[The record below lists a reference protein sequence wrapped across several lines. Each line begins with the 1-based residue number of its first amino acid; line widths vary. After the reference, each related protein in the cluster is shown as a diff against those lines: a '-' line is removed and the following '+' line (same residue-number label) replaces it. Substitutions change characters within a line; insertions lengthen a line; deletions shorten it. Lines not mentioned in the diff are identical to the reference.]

1 MRLYVKPIAI
11 YISCIYFL
19 TYNLSLATFHFGGLG
34 MASRTAVTTVRFD
47 ERIRYLAD
55 IAARIQ
61 RRNFTEFLEWAV
73 EEALKTIPIKAGDNP
88 YGDNDEPLY
97 GDGPGAAVAGR
108 KIASVLDYSIAA
120 RSNHLWDVDE
130 ADRFFKLATM
140 FPYLLDIDEQ
150 RLWKRINE
158 SPLSQTKDGKLDVKL
173 VRKHWA
179 KFNSETKG

>member
-1 MRLYVKPIAI
+1 
-11 YISCIYFL
+11 
-19 TYNLSLATFHFGGLG
+19 

-73 EEALKTIPIKAGDNP
+73 EEALKAIPIKAGDNP

-97 GDGPGAAVAGR
+97 GDGPGTAVAGR
-108 KIASVLDYSIAA
+108 KTASVFDYSIAA
-120 RSNHLWDVDE
+120 RSHELWDVDE
-130 ADRFFKLATM
+130 ADRFVKLATK
-140 FPYLLDIDEQ
+140 FPHLLDIDEQ

-179 KFNSETKG
+179 KFNSEAKG